1 MAMIIGDIWQSQ
13 DMPEIKYDVKALY
26 INAHLIYTHIKL
38 IRCNILNYMPL
49 YMSKIIMNNDY
60 DKDFIQKNTFGI
72 KVIFKNELYDV
83 EDLPIDKFNLLRNDV
98 IYASATA
105 QFPTDY
111 LEMYV
116 PHNTKGV

>member
-1 MAMIIGDIWQSQ
+1 MAITIGNIWQSQ
-13 DMPEIKYDVKALY
+13 DMPEVKDVKALY
-26 INAHLIYTHIKL
+26 VNAHLIYTHIKL

-49 YMSKIIMNNDY
+49 YMSKIIINNDY

-72 KVIFKNELYDV
+72 KVIFKNELYDI

-98 IYASATA
+98 IYASAAA

-116 PHNTKGV
+116 SHNIKGI

>member
-1 MAMIIGDIWQSQ
+1 MIIGDIWQSQ
-13 DMPEIKYDVKALY
+13 DDMPEIKYDVKALY

-116 PHNTKGV
+116 SHNTKGV